1 MRMSN
6 VFNYL
11 ETEVGILAH
20 FRINVLVKEM
30 QTELQ
35 ETQGKL

>member
-1 MRMSN
+1 MRISN
-6 VFNYL
+6 VFDYL
-11 ETEVGILAH
+11 QIEVGILAH

-30 QTELQ
+30 QTEVQ